1 MRAREVGNS
10 VHAGEG
16 HGRAQGK
23 VHLEALTQSLPLPGG
38 AWYPQQPHLRPPPHP
53 HTSSSCFGL
62 LFRILKPEKG
72 QARRGWRSR
81 HRSTCSCRLGWRGMC
96 RAALWG
102 WCPVGL
108 VLGVFMV
115 SLCTFLH
122 PSNLHVASCP
132 PLWNVKHTDPQHKA
146 DCETCASAYKA
157 GEPGRVSV

>member
-1 MRAREVGNS
+1 MFKIPWWPNANPENYSEPMRARELGNS

-38 AWYPQQPHLRPPPHP
+38 AWYLHPQQPYLRPPPHP

-72 QARRGWRSR
+72 QAGEAGGAATDPLAPAGWGGGNVQ
-81 HRSTCSCRLGWRGMC
+81 SCL
-96 RAALWG
+96 
-102 WCPVGL
+102 VGL

-115 SLCTFLH
+115 SLCTFRH
-122 PSNLHVASCP
+122 PSNLPVASCP
-132 PLWNVKHTDPQHKA
+132 PLW
-146 DCETCASAYKA
+146 
-157 GEPGRVSV
+157 SV

>member
-23 VHLEALTQSLPLPGG
+23 VHPEALTQSLPLPGG

-72 QARRGWRSR
+72 QAGEAGGAATEPLAPAGW
-81 HRSTCSCRLGWRGMC
+81 GGGE
-96 RAALWG
+96 RAELPCGAGALWG
-102 WCPVGL
+102 WCWGCLWSVCVLSCIPATFTWHSAPLCGTASTQTHNTKLTVKPVPQLTKL
-108 VLGVFMV
+108 VTL
-115 SLCTFLH
+115 
-122 PSNLHVASCP
+122 
-132 PLWNVKHTDPQHKA
+132 D
-146 DCETCASAYKA
+146 E
-157 GEPGRVSV
+157 